1 MSFNKILLLLFL
13 LHPKITSASM
23 FGEET
28 AVLVELLKSSLDQL
42 EQLHDLADKSG
53 KTLDRIQQY
62 NTAVRDMEYKI
73 ILIENMVDTTQELGQ
88 ADPQTSQDI
97 LNLLHRLKGECR
109 SIDQLLKEER
119 EKLALSKKNDKDIET
134 TLKKSRFDRKVER
147 HQLSASTHADA
158 NVAEATR
165 QTAINTSWMLKSTND
180 IKDYENR
187 QLSIMNKGYADQKED
202 KSRSMAKEIESKNY
216 YNIDYGI
223 NSKDESSKS
232 CQFCLGSK

>member
-1 MSFNKILLLLFL
+1 
-13 LHPKITSASM
+13 M

-28 AVLVELLKSSLDQL
+28 PVLIEILKSSLDQL

-73 ILIENMVDTTQELGQ
+73 ILIENMVDTTKDLSH
-88 ADPQTSQDI
+88 ADPQSTQDI
-97 LNLLHRLKGECR
+97 LNLIHKLKGECR

-119 EKLALSKKNDKDIET
+119 EKLALSKKNDKDIDS
-134 TLKKSRFDRKVER
+134 TLKKSRFDRKVEK
-147 HQLSASTHADA
+147 HQLSASTNADA

-202 KSRSMAKEIESKNY
+202 KSRSMAKEIETKNF

>member
-1 MSFNKILLLLFL
+1 MFNKFIILLLLVR
-13 LHPKITSASM
+13 PGTSSASM

-62 NTAVRDMEYKI
+62 NTAVRDIEYKF
-73 ILIENMVDTTQELGQ
+73 ILIENLVDTTKELGQ
-88 ADPQTSQDI
+88 ADPKSTQDI
-97 LNLLHRLKGECR
+97 LNLLHSLKGECR

-119 EKLALSKKNDKDIET
+119 EKLALSKKDEKDIDT
-134 TLKKSRFDRKVER
+134 THKKARFDRKVER
-147 HQLSASTHADA
+147 HQLSASTHADV

-165 QTAINTSWMLKSTND
+165 QTAINTSWMLKSSND

-187 QLSIMNKGYADQKED
+187 QLYIMNRSYADQKED
-202 KSRSMAKEIESKNY
+202 KSRALAKDIETKNY
-216 YNIDYGI
+216 YNFDHGI
-223 NSKDESSKS
+223 NSKNETRKT
-232 CQFCLGSK
+232 CQLCLGSK

>member
-1 MSFNKILLLLFL
+1 
-13 LHPKITSASM
+13 M

-202 KSRSMAKEIESKNY
+202 KSRSMAKEIETKNY

>member
-1 MSFNKILLLLFL
+1 MFNKGIFLLLILL
-13 LHPKITSASM
+13 PKISSASM

-73 ILIENMVDTTQELGQ
+73 IIIENLVDTTKELNEEN
-88 ADPQTSQDI
+88 PQTSQDI

-109 SIDQLLKEER
+109 SIDQLLQEER
-119 EKLALSKKNDKDIET
+119 EKLARSKKDEKDIDT
-134 TLKKSRFDRKVER
+134 THKKSRFDRKVER
-147 HQLSASTHADA
+147 HQLSASTHADV

-187 QLSIMNKGYADQKED
+187 QLYIMNKSYADQKEY
-202 KSRSMAKEIESKNY
+202 KSRSLAKDIETKNY
-216 YNIDYGI
+216 YNFDHGI
-223 NSKDESSKS
+223 NSKDESRKT
-232 CQFCLGSK
+232 CQLCLGSKL

>member
-1 MSFNKILLLLFL
+1 MFSRFIILFL
-13 LHPKITSASM
+13 ILKLNSSSASM

-28 AVLVELLKSSLDQL
+28 PVLVEILKSSLDQL

-62 NTAVRDMEYKI
+62 NTAVRDIEYKF
-73 ILIENMVDTTQELGQ
+73 ILIENLVDTTKELGE
-88 ADPQTSQDI
+88 ANPQTSQEI

-119 EKLALSKKNDKDIET
+119 EKLAGSKKDEKDIDT
-134 TLKKSRFDRKVER
+134 THKKSRFDRKVER
-147 HQLSASTHADA
+147 HQLSVSSHADA
-158 NVAEATR
+158 NVAEAAR

-187 QLSIMNKGYADQKED
+187 QLYIMNKSYADQKEY
-202 KSRSMAKEIESKNY
+202 KSRSLAKDIETKNY
-216 YNIDYGI
+216 YNFDHGI
-223 NSKDESSKS
+223 NSKDAAQKT
-232 CQFCLGSK
+232 CQLCLGSKL

>member
-1 MSFNKILLLLFL
+1 MSFNKIILLLFL

-73 ILIENMVDTTQELGQ
+73 ILIENLVDTTKDLSQ
-88 ADPQTSQDI
+88 ADPQSSQDI

-119 EKLALSKKNDKDIET
+119 EKLAVSKKNDKDIDS
-134 TLKKSRFDRKVER
+134 TLKKSLFDRKVEK

-202 KSRSMAKEIESKNY
+202 KSRSMAKEIETKNY

-223 NSKDESSKS
+223 NSKDESRKS

>member
-1 MSFNKILLLLFL
+1 MFNRLFL
-13 LHPKITSASM
+13 LALLTQSAYGG
-23 FGEET
+23 FGQDT
-28 AVLVELLKSSLDQL
+28 LVLVEILKSSLDQL
-42 EQLHDLADKSG
+42 EQLHDVADKTG

-73 ILIENMVDTTQELGQ
+73 ILIENLVDTTQELGEEN
-88 ADPQTSQDI
+88 PQGTQEVI
-97 LNLLHRLKGECR
+97 NLLRRLKGECR
-109 SIDQLLKEER
+109 TIDELLKEER
-119 EKLALSKKNDKDIET
+119 EKLAHSIKDEKDIET
-134 TLKKSRFDRKVER
+134 THRKSRFDRKIER

-187 QLSIMNKGYADQKED
+187 QLSVMNKGYSENKEER
-202 KSRSMAKEIESKNY
+202 SRKLAKEIETKSY

-223 NSKDESSKS
+223 NSKEEARKS
-232 CQFCLGSK
+232 CRFCQRDK